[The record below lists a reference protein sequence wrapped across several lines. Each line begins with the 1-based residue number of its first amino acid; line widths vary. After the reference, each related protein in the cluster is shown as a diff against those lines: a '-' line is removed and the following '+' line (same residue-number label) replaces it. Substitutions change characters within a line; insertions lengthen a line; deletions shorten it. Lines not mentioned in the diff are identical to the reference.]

1 MSALYI
7 AEETGSARIMNALLT
22 LDKQLEPWRTTPLV
36 AELHTAL
43 RSTVV
48 KQA

>member
-7 AEETGSARIMNALLT
+7 AEETGSARIMNELLK
-22 LDKQLEPWRTTPLV
+22 LDKHLDQWRSEPLV
-36 AELHTAL
+36 AEFHTAL